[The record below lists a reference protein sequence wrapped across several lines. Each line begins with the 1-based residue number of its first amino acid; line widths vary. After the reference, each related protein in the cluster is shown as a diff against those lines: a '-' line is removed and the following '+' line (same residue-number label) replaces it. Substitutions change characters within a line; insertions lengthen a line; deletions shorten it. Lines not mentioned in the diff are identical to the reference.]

1 MTVVGAIELP
11 YAFTMLR
18 GRNSY
23 GNPVSK
29 GDRRRN
35 HGHPVCTFEM
45 NAIGLKLIVSGLQPE
60 PYRGGARAQRGGIDL
75 YFFHREPH
83 RQALRSIIEN
93 CNRLHSAQN
102 VHFRPVPNPSPSV
115 HESGIDIE
123 LVQPGM
129 ITYLIADTCSELQS
143 RGSPPV
149 DLLAESRQMPLY
161 LELEAPQA
169 GNRIHLGG
177 RFFTPYYR
185 HTYLIGMTQ
194 SPPVLNYGFA
204 IQIPFEEEYS
214 QFIQGMLLATLP

>member
-1 MTVVGAIELP
+1 MTVIGAIELP

-18 GRNSY
+18 GKNPY

-45 NAIGLKLIVSGLQPE
+45 DATGLNLIISGLRPE
-60 PYRGGARAQRGGIDL
+60 LYRGGARAQRGGIDL
-75 YFFHREPH
+75 YFSHRE
-83 RQALRSIIEN
+83 RDREALRSIIEN
-93 CNRLHSAQN
+93 CNRLHPAQN
-102 VHFRPVPNPSPSV
+102 VVFRPVPNPSPSV
-115 HESGIDIE
+115 HETGIDLE
-123 LVQPGM
+123 LVHPGM
-129 ITYLIADTCSELQS
+129 ITYLIVGAYSELQS

-161 LELEAPQA
+161 LELEAPQV

-185 HTYLIGMTQ
+185 HTYLIGMTE
-194 SPPVLNYGFA
+194 SPPVLNYGFTSW
-204 IQIPFEEEYS
+204 IPFEGEYS
-214 QFIQGMLLATLP
+214 HLIQGMLLATLP